1 MGKSHSAFWGG
12 TTLRRCLTNVFPE
25 LAIDPSRPLHRQVY
39 DFLRGA
45 IVSSDLPPGS
55 AMPSTR
61 ALARRWRVS
70 RNTILTAYEDLA
82 AEGLIVGRIGS
93 GTRVRGAVA
102 IPRLPDPRLVLR
114 ESHYPARAMSFR
126 DPEGNLV
133 YVHR

>member
-1 MGKSHSAFWGG
+1 M
-12 TTLRRCLTNVFPE
+12 RRCLTNVFPE
-25 LAIDPSRPLHRQVY
+25 LAIDPSRPLHHQVH

-45 IVSSDLPPGS
+45 IVSGDLPPGS